1 MDILVV
7 KKSFWRTKLFTA
19 AIAEMVL
26 IVLVYV
32 LTELITGNKMFA
44 IGMVAAFSIF
54 SIYILGPIIGWFQVV
69 IIRATSFVSII
80 EGIVYNNIGN
90 VHVGI
95 RIIILLIGASIPIFL
110 TAYLWAKEK
119 SYFQKD
125 DYCEKKQISQ
135 IKAVSLVVTMIII
148 LNSLFY
154 FC

>member
-54 SIYILGPIIGWFQVV
+54 SIYILGPIIDSAFFSYTTFWVYL
-69 IIRATSFVSII
+69 FVL
-80 EGIVYNNIGN
+80 EM
-90 VHVGI
+90 
-95 RIIILLIGASIPIFL
+95 
-110 TAYLWAKEK
+110 K
-119 SYFQKD
+119 
-125 DYCEKKQISQ
+125 
-135 IKAVSLVVTMIII
+135 
-148 LNSLFY
+148 LNSLFTLSNPVCFSFLGY
-154 FC
+154 DLF